1 MNYYR
6 NTLLAGAFAVLLTVV
21 LFAITNRWV
30 RSQRDM
36 LAKAQ
41 FEAELLSKAKFNAEA
56 SSRKEVQDAQVLLAF
71 EKAWDSYRRP
81 VPAKDLGNHLR
92 NALATLATRAGL
104 TAEGTT
110 IPGDPKVYAVGGTS
124 IKVQEVSVTV
134 SSESLPALLT
144 WLGEVESE
152 FPYARVEALSL
163 SSYASHSVQL
173 AVTLYHPI
181 EENSTGAWGRFGSA
195 DVAIK

>member
-6 NTLLAGAFAVLLTVV
+6 TTLIAGTFALLFTLV
-21 LFAITNRWV
+21 LFVTTNRWL
-30 RSQRDM
+30 RSQREM
-36 LAKAQ
+36 LTETQ
-41 FEAELLSKAKFNAEA
+41 LEAGLLSKAKLHAEA
-56 SSRKEVQDAQVLLAF
+56 KTQKDVQDAQVLLGF
-71 EKAWDSYRRP
+71 EKAWDNYRRP
-81 VPAKDLGNHLR
+81 TPAKDLGNHLR

-104 TAEGTT
+104 TTEGTT
-110 IPGDPKVYAVGGTS
+110 IPGEPKVYAVGGAS

-181 EENSTGAWGRFGSA
+181 EENSAADWERFGSTN
-195 DVAIK
+195 VAIK